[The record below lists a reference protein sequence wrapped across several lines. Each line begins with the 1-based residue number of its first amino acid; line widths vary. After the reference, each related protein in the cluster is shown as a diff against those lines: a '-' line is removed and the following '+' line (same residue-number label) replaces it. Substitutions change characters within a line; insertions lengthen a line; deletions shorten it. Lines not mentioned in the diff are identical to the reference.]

1 MSVLTLVAVG
11 SVVVAL
17 VCLALARRAL
27 RKRSPLSFFTRTLVA
42 ALFLAVAAIALLIA
56 VGVRGYRALTD
67 EQLAATVQVT
77 PTGPHRFSAVFTFPD
92 SSTATYAV
100 AGDQLYV
107 DARILKW
114 HYWADLLGLHT
125 LYALD
130 RVGGR
135 YADLDDEL
143 HRPRTLYAL
152 GPGRPVDLFKLIR
165 EYSVLAPLA
174 DAEYG
179 SGTFLDVARP
189 ATLEIRVSTTGLLI
203 RARQE

>member
-1 MSVLTLVAVG
+1 MSMLTLVAIG
-11 SVVVAL
+11 FAVVA
-17 VCLALARRAL
+17 VACLMLARRAL
-27 RKRSPLSFFTRTLVA
+27 RKRRLLSVLTRALA
-42 ALFLAVAAIALLIA
+42 ASLFLALAAIALLIA
-56 VGVRGYRALTD
+56 VGTRGYRALTD
-67 EQLAATVQVT
+67 EQLAATVHVT
-77 PTGPHRFSAVFTFPD
+77 PTGTHRFTASFTFPD
-92 SSTATYAV
+92 TSTASYDV

-114 HYWADLLGLHT
+114 HYWANILGLHT

-135 YADLDDEL
+135 YADLNDEL
-143 HRPRTLYAL
+143 HQPRTLYAL
-152 GPGRPVDLFKLIR
+152 GSGRSVDLFKLIR

-179 SGTFLDVARP
+179 SGTFLDVTKP
-189 ATLEIRVSTTGLLI
+189 ATLEVRVSTTGLLV